1 MKFGFI
7 DFLTIVGSLGIFLFG
22 MKMMS
27 EALQKLAGN
36 RMRTILSAITSNRF
50 IGILTGVFIT
60 AIIQSSSATTVM
72 VVSFVNA
79 GLLSLSQAFGVIMGA
94 NIGTTITAWIVSLFG
109 FKVDISTLAI
119 PIIAFSVPL
128 LFSKHNSRRYLGELI
143 MGFSLLFFGIGLLKE
158 SVPDIS
164 QHPEALEFLR
174 SYTDMGFGSVLLFVL
189 VGTLLTII
197 VQSSS
202 ATMAI
207 TLIMCGQGWIDYQTA
222 AAMVLGENIG
232 TTITANIA
240 AWSGNIA
247 AKRAALSHTMFNLIG
262 VCWMLVVF
270 YPFTEF
276 VQHLVTKIGPSNPAE
291 ISAFSLSLFHTIFNV
306 CNTCILVWFSNYIVK
321 FVEKITAKK
330 AVPEGESKDEIFH
343 LQYIS
348 TGLLSTSELSIL
360 QASKEIE
367 VYGKRTQRMFNQ
379 VRDLLCEDETI
390 EFTKRFSRIEK
401 YESISDRM
409 EIEIA
414 NYLTSLASGR
424 LSMESKKQVQIKLRI
439 ISEIESI
446 GDSCYNIARILQRK
460 REQEVDFSKH
470 INEQLQS
477 MFELVDR
484 AMSQMIVCLNEDNF
498 QLSEL
503 HKSQNFENEI
513 NNLRNQL
520 KKQNVEDVKDGK
532 YPYGMSTLYMDT
544 IVECEKIGDYIINVV
559 EAVADFKK
567 EK

>member
-1 MKFGFI
+1 MEFSFL
-7 DFLTIVGSLGIFLFG
+7 DFLTLVGSLGIFLFG

-27 EALQKLAGN
+27 EALQKAAGN
-36 RMRTILSAITSNRF
+36 RLRTILAAMTSNRF
-50 IGILTGVFIT
+50 VGIFTGFLIT

-94 NIGTTITAWIVSLFG
+94 NVGTTITAWIVSLFG

-128 LFSKHNSRRYLGELI
+128 LFSKHNSRRYIGEII
-143 MGFSLLFFGIGLLKE
+143 MGFSLLFLGIGLLKE

-164 QHPEALEFLR
+164 QHPEILEFLR
-174 SYTDMGFGSVLLFVL
+174 GYTSMGFASVLLFLL

-207 TLIMCGQGWIDYQTA
+207 TLIMCSQGWIDFQMA

-232 TTITANIA
+232 TTITANLA

-247 AKRAALSHTMFNLIG
+247 AKRAAFSHLLFNLFG
-262 VCWMLVVF
+262 VLWMLVVF
-270 YPFTEF
+270 YPFTNF
-276 VQHLVTKIGPSNPAE
+276 ILSLVEKIGPTNPSE
-291 ISAFSLSLFHTIFNV
+291 VSAFSLSLFHTMFNI
-306 CNTCILVWFSNYIVK
+306 CNICILVWFSNYIVK
-321 FVEKITAKK
+321 LIEKVIKKK
-330 AVPEGESKDEIFH
+330 AIPEDEKDEIFH
-343 LQYIS
+343 LQHIS
-348 TGLLSTSELSIL
+348 TGLLSTSELSLL
-360 QASKEIE
+360 QASKEIA
-367 VYGKRTQRMFNQ
+367 VYENRTHRMLDQ

-390 EFTKRFSRIEK
+390 EFTKRYSRIEK
-401 YESISDRM
+401 YENISDRM

-414 NYLTSLASGR
+414 NYLTALASGR
-424 LSMESKKQVQIKLRI
+424 LSTEGKKQVQMKLRI

-460 REQEVDFSKH
+460 REQEVSFTKYIS
-470 INEQLQS
+470 EQLQS

-484 AMSQMIVCLNEDNF
+484 AMSQMAVCLNEEHVSS
-498 QLSEL
+498 SEI
-503 HKSQNFENEI
+503 HKSQNLENEI

-520 KKQNVEDVKDGK
+520 KRQNVEDVKDGK
-532 YPYGMSTLYMDT
+532 YPYGVSTLYMD
-544 IVECEKIGDYIINVV
+544 IVVECEKIGDCIINAV
-559 EAVADFKK
+559 EAAADFKI

>member
-1 MKFGFI
+1 MEFSFL
-7 DFLTIVGSLGIFLFG
+7 DFLTLVGSLGIFLFG

-27 EALQKLAGN
+27 EALQKAAGN
-36 RMRTILSAITSNRF
+36 RLRTILAAMTSNRF
-50 IGILTGVFIT
+50 VGIFTGFLIT

-94 NIGTTITAWIVSLFG
+94 NVGTTITAWIVSLFG

-128 LFSKHNSRRYLGELI
+128 LFSKHNSRRYIGEII
-143 MGFSLLFFGIGLLKE
+143 MGFSLLFLGIGLLKE

-164 QHPEALEFLR
+164 QHPEILEFLR
-174 SYTDMGFGSVLLFVL
+174 GYTSMGFASVLLFLL

-207 TLIMCGQGWIDYQTA
+207 TLIMCSQGWIDFQMA

-232 TTITANIA
+232 TTITANLA

-247 AKRAALSHTMFNLIG
+247 AKRAAFSHLLFNLFG
-262 VCWMLVVF
+262 VLWMLVVF
-270 YPFTEF
+270 YPFTNF
-276 VQHLVTKIGPSNPAE
+276 ILSLVEKIGPTNPSE
-291 ISAFSLSLFHTIFNV
+291 VSAFSLSLFHTMFNI
-306 CNTCILVWFSNYIVK
+306 CNICILVWFSNYIVK
-321 FVEKITAKK
+321 LIEKVIKKK
-330 AVPEGESKDEIFH
+330 AIPEDEKDEIFH
-343 LQYIS
+343 LQHIS
-348 TGLLSTSELSIL
+348 TGLLSTSELSLL
-360 QASKEIE
+360 QASKEIA
-367 VYGKRTQRMFNQ
+367 VYENRTHRMLDQ

-390 EFTKRFSRIEK
+390 EFTKRYSRIEK
-401 YESISDRM
+401 YENISDRM

-414 NYLTSLASGR
+414 NYLTALASGR
-424 LSMESKKQVQIKLRI
+424 LSTEGKKQVQMKLRI

-460 REQEVDFSKH
+460 REQEVSFTKYIS
-470 INEQLQS
+470 EQLQS

-484 AMSQMIVCLNEDNF
+484 AMSQMAVCLDEEHVST
-498 QLSEL
+498 SEI
-503 HKSQNFENEI
+503 HKSQNLENEI

-520 KKQNVEDVKDGK
+520 KRQNVEDVKDGK
-532 YPYGMSTLYMDT
+532 YPYGVSTLYMD
-544 IVECEKIGDYIINVV
+544 IVIECEKIGDCIINAV
-559 EAVADFKK
+559 EAAADFKI

>member
-1 MKFGFI
+1 MEFSFL
-7 DFLTIVGSLGIFLFG
+7 DFLTLVGSLGIFLFG

-27 EALQKLAGN
+27 EALQKAAGN
-36 RMRTILSAITSNRF
+36 RLRTILAAMTSNRF
-50 IGILTGVFIT
+50 VGILTGFLIT

-94 NIGTTITAWIVSLFG
+94 NVGTTITAWIVSLFG

-128 LFSKHNSRRYLGELI
+128 LFSKHNSRRYIGEII
-143 MGFSLLFFGIGLLKE
+143 MGFSLLFLGIGLLKE

-164 QHPEALEFLR
+164 QHPEILEFLR
-174 SYTDMGFGSVLLFVL
+174 GYTSMGFASVLLFLL

-207 TLIMCGQGWIDYQTA
+207 TLIMCSQGWIDFQMA

-232 TTITANIA
+232 TTITANLA

-247 AKRAALSHTMFNLIG
+247 AKRAAFSHLLFNLFG
-262 VCWMLVVF
+262 VLWMLVVF
-270 YPFTEF
+270 YPFTNF
-276 VQHLVTKIGPSNPAE
+276 ILSLVEKIGPTNPSE
-291 ISAFSLSLFHTIFNV
+291 VSAFSLSLFHTMFNI
-306 CNTCILVWFSNYIVK
+306 CNICILVWFSNYIVK
-321 FVEKITAKK
+321 LIEKVIKKK
-330 AVPEGESKDEIFH
+330 AIPEDEKDEIFH
-343 LQYIS
+343 LQHIS
-348 TGLLSTSELSIL
+348 TGLLSTSELSLL
-360 QASKEIE
+360 QASKEIA
-367 VYGKRTQRMFNQ
+367 VYENRTHRMLDQ

-390 EFTKRFSRIEK
+390 EFTKRYSRIEK
-401 YESISDRM
+401 YENISDRM

-414 NYLTSLASGR
+414 NYLTALASGR
-424 LSMESKKQVQIKLRI
+424 LSTEGKKQVQMKLRI

-460 REQEVDFSKH
+460 REQEVSFTKYIS
-470 INEQLQS
+470 EQLQS

-484 AMSQMIVCLNEDNF
+484 AMSQMAVCLNEEHVSS
-498 QLSEL
+498 SEI
-503 HKSQNFENEI
+503 HKSQNLENEI

-520 KKQNVEDVKDGK
+520 KRQNVEDVKDGK
-532 YPYGMSTLYMDT
+532 YPYGVSTLYMD
-544 IVECEKIGDYIINVV
+544 IVVECEKIGDCIINAV
-559 EAVADFKK
+559 EAAADFKI

>member
-1 MKFGFI
+1 MEYGIKEV
-7 DFLTIVGSLGIFLFG
+7 LTLIGSLGIFLFG

-27 EALQKLAGN
+27 EALQKVAGN
-36 RMRTILSAITSNRF
+36 RLRTILAAMTSNRF
-50 IGILTGVFIT
+50 VGIITGFLIT

-94 NIGTTITAWIVSLFG
+94 NVGTTITAWIVALLG
-109 FKVDISTLAI
+109 FKVDISSVAI

-128 LFSKHNSRRYLGELI
+128 LFSKHNSRRYVGEII
-143 MGFSLLFFGIGLLKE
+143 MGFSLLFLGIGLLKS
-158 SVPDIS
+158 SVPDINH
-164 QHPEALEFLR
+164 HPEILEFLKN
-174 SYTDMGFGSVLLFVL
+174 YTDLGFGSVLLFLL
-189 VGTLLTII
+189 VGTILTIV

-207 TLIMCGQGWIDYQTA
+207 TLIMCSQGWIDFPLA

-247 AKRAALSHTMFNLIG
+247 AKRAAFSHFLFNMFG
-262 VCWMLVVF
+262 VCWMLFAF
-270 YPFTEF
+270 YPFTNM
-276 VQHLVTKIGPSNPAE
+276 VQTIVEKIGPSNPSE
-291 ISAFSLSLFHTIFNV
+291 ISAFSLSLFHTMFNI
-306 CNTCILVWFSNYIVK
+306 CNICILVWFSNYIVK
-321 FVEKITAKK
+321 FIERVFKKK
-330 AVPEGESKDEIFH
+330 AVPSNDNDEIFH

-360 QASKEIE
+360 QASKEIV
-367 VYGKRTQRMFNQ
+367 VYGERTHKMFNQ
-379 VRDLLCEDETI
+379 VRDLLCENETI
-390 EFTKRFSRIEK
+390 EFTKRYSRIEK
-401 YESISDRM
+401 YENISDRM

-424 LSMESKKQVQIKLRI
+424 LSTESKKQVQTKLRI
-439 ISEIESI
+439 ISEVESI

-460 REQEVDFSKH
+460 REQEVEFSKH
-470 INEQLQS
+470 ISEQLQT

-484 AMSQMIVCLNEDNF
+484 AMSQMEHCLSDDNF

-513 NNLRNQL
+513 NNFRNQL
-520 KKQNVEDVKDGK
+520 KTQNVEDVKDGK
-532 YPYGMSTLYMDT
+532 YPYNISTLYMD
-544 IVECEKIGDYIINVV
+544 IVVECEKIGDYIINVV
-559 EAVADFKK
+559 EAIADFKA

>member
-1 MKFGFI
+1 MEYGIKEI
-7 DFLTIVGSLGIFLFG
+7 LTLIGSLGIFLFG

-27 EALQKLAGN
+27 EALQKVAGN
-36 RMRTILSAITSNRF
+36 RLRTILAAMTSNRF
-50 IGILTGVFIT
+50 VGIITGFLIT

-94 NIGTTITAWIVSLFG
+94 NVGTTITAWIVALLG
-109 FKVDISTLAI
+109 FKVDISSVAI

-128 LFSKHNSRRYLGELI
+128 LFSKHNSRRYVGEII
-143 MGFSLLFFGIGLLKE
+143 MGFSLLFFGIGLLKS
-158 SVPDIS
+158 SVPDINH
-164 QHPEALEFLR
+164 HPEILEFLKN
-174 SYTDMGFGSVLLFVL
+174 YTNLAFGSVLLFLL
-189 VGTLLTII
+189 VGTILTVV

-207 TLIMCGQGWIDYQTA
+207 TLIMCSQGWIDFPLA

-247 AKRAALSHTMFNLIG
+247 AKRAAFSHFLFNMFG
-262 VCWMLVVF
+262 VCWMLVAF
-270 YPFTEF
+270 YPFTNM
-276 VQHLVTKIGPSNPAE
+276 VQTIVEKIGPSNPSE
-291 ISAFSLSLFHTIFNV
+291 ISAFSLSLFHTMFNI
-306 CNTCILVWFSNYIVK
+306 CNICILVWFSNYIVK
-321 FVEKITAKK
+321 FIEKIIKKK
-330 AVPEGESKDEIFH
+330 AVPTNDNDEIFH

-360 QASKEIE
+360 QASKEIV
-367 VYGKRTQRMFNQ
+367 VYGERTHKMFNQ
-379 VRDLLCEDETI
+379 VRDLLCENETI
-390 EFTKRFSRIEK
+390 EFTKRYSRIEK
-401 YESISDRM
+401 YENISDRM

-424 LSMESKKQVQIKLRI
+424 LSTESKKQVQTKLRI
-439 ISEIESI
+439 ISEVESI

-460 REQEVDFSKH
+460 REQEVEFSKH
-470 INEQLQS
+470 ISEQLQT

-484 AMSQMIVCLNEDNF
+484 AMSQMEHCLNDDNF

-520 KKQNVEDVKDGK
+520 KTQNVEDVKDGK
-532 YPYGMSTLYMDT
+532 YPYNISTLYMD
-544 IVECEKIGDYIINVV
+544 IVVECEKIGDYIINVV
-559 EAVADFKK
+559 EAIADFKA

>member
-1 MKFGFI
+1 MEYGIKEI
-7 DFLTIVGSLGIFLFG
+7 LTLIGSLGIFLFG

-27 EALQKLAGN
+27 EALQKVAGN
-36 RMRTILSAITSNRF
+36 RLRTILAAMTSNRF
-50 IGILTGVFIT
+50 VGIITGFLIT

-94 NIGTTITAWIVSLFG
+94 NVGTTITAWIVALLG
-109 FKVDISTLAI
+109 FKVDISSVAI

-128 LFSKHNSRRYLGELI
+128 LFSKHNSRRYVGEII
-143 MGFSLLFFGIGLLKE
+143 MGFSLLFFGIGLLKS
-158 SVPDIS
+158 SVPDINH
-164 QHPEALEFLR
+164 HPEILEFLKN
-174 SYTDMGFGSVLLFVL
+174 YTNLGFGSVLLFLL
-189 VGTLLTII
+189 VGTILTVV

-207 TLIMCGQGWIDYQTA
+207 TLIMCSQGWIDFPLA

-240 AWSGNIA
+240 AWSVNIA
-247 AKRAALSHTMFNLIG
+247 AKRAAFSHFLFNMFG
-262 VCWMLVVF
+262 VCWMLVAF
-270 YPFTEF
+270 YPFTNM
-276 VQHLVTKIGPSNPAE
+276 VQTIVEKIGPSNPSE
-291 ISAFSLSLFHTIFNV
+291 ISAFSLSLFHTMFNI
-306 CNTCILVWFSNYIVK
+306 CNICVLVWFSNYIVK
-321 FVEKITAKK
+321 FIEKIIKKK
-330 AVPEGESKDEIFH
+330 AVPTNDNDEIFH

-360 QASKEIE
+360 QASKEIV
-367 VYGKRTQRMFNQ
+367 VYGERTHKMFNQ
-379 VRDLLCEDETI
+379 VRDLLCENETI
-390 EFTKRFSRIEK
+390 EFTKRYSRIEK
-401 YESISDRM
+401 YENISDRM

-414 NYLTSLASGR
+414 NYLTSLASR
-424 LSMESKKQVQIKLRI
+424 QMSTESKKQVQTKLRI
-439 ISEIESI
+439 ISEVESI

-460 REQEVDFSKH
+460 REQEVEFSKH
-470 INEQLQS
+470 ISEQLQT

-484 AMSQMIVCLNEDNF
+484 AMSQMEHCLNDDNF

-520 KKQNVEDVKDGK
+520 KTQNVEDVKDGK
-532 YPYGMSTLYMDT
+532 YPYNISTLYMD
-544 IVECEKIGDYIINVV
+544 IVVECEKIGDYIINVV
-559 EAVADFKK
+559 EAIADFKA